1 MQPIQGRAAGGRKD
15 GQRRRAWSLA
25 AAAASIALVSGC
37 STPTAGGTNPGTG
50 SPGSADSAS
59 TGMVAYS
66 KCMRGAGITDFPDP
80 NAQGKIDLGSG
91 KKFDPNSDAFKAADA
106 KCKKLLPDGGNAAPP
121 PAAVGPAQINY
132 AKCMREN
139 GVPKFPDPNAEGGID
154 LNGATLGV
162 DPTGPVF
169 KAADGKC
176 KHFLEE
182 AAGGAPRVEQTGAP
196 GTP

>member
-1 MQPIQGRAAGGRKD
+1 MAAVATIVLTSACDTQATGDTKPASGSD
-15 GQRRRAWSLA
+15 G
-25 AAAASIALVSGC
+25 
-37 STPTAGGTNPGTG
+37 STESAG
-50 SPGSADSAS
+50 

-66 KCMRGAGITDFPDP
+66 KCMRTEGVRDFPDP

-91 KKFDPNSDAFKAADA
+91 KKFDPNSDVFKAADT

-154 LNGATLGV
+154 LNGETLGV

-169 KAADGKC
+169 KAADDKC

-182 AAGGAPRVEQTGAP
+182 AAGGAPRVEKTGGP
-196 GTP
+196 

>member
-1 MQPIQGRAAGGRKD
+1 
-15 GQRRRAWSLA
+15 
-25 AAAASIALVSGC
+25 
-37 STPTAGGTNPGTG
+37 
-50 SPGSADSAS
+50 
-59 TGMVAYS
+59 MVAYS
-66 KCMRGAGITDFPDP
+66 KCMRTEGVRDFPDP

-91 KKFDPNSDAFKAADA
+91 KKFDPNSDVFKAADT

-154 LNGATLGV
+154 LNGETLGV

-169 KAADGKC
+169 KAADDKC

-182 AAGGAPRVEQTGAP
+182 AAGGAPRVEKTGGP
-196 GTP
+196 